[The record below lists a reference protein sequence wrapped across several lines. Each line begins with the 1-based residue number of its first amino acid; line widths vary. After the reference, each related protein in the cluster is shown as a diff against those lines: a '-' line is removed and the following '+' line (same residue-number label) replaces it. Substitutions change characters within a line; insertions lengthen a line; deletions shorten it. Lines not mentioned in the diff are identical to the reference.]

1 MKKFQFSLSKVL
13 DYKGQVL
20 EKEKNAL
27 AHLHS
32 LKKQIEDK
40 IDSLQQ
46 EFQQVNQ
53 RLAEKSAEGISVM
66 QIKSFEYQLQSI
78 RYQIRQLQSENNAI
92 SASIEKQIKVVVSV
106 SQEISGLDKLEEKQR
121 TEYNMLEAKG
131 SELQIAEF
139 VSSSLIRK
147 RMVET
152 SSY

>member
-20 EKEKNAL
+20 EREKNYL
-27 AHLHS
+27 SHLHF

-40 IDSLQQ
+40 MDALHE

-53 RLAEKSAEGISVM
+53 RLAEKSAAGISVI
-66 QIKSFEYQLQSI
+66 QIKSYEYQLQSI
-78 RYQIRQLQSENNAI
+78 RYQMKQLQSENNAI
-92 SASIEKQIKVVVSV
+92 SASIEKQIKVVVSI

-139 VSSSLIRK
+139 VSSNLIRK
-147 RMVET
+147 RMIET